1 MVLKH
6 CSLKFSVSMTS
17 SPVGGSGRA
26 GIPPAAVTLAA
37 VAAAAAS
44 CRLIRGLSRAVMA
57 WTLLNVG
64 CVLTRETFLPT
75 QDNQASGLVDH
86 DERKYGPVA
95 EWKARSVGHIL
106 FFFPDLDLPA
116 LGDKA
121 STRGVAFPRHSTR
134 LWEILSLIY
143 NPPSSHLQLPPTTAA
158 HYHTP
163 PRIHSSHPNPPQST
177 RHQVLRQRAD
187 PLVPEQRELFEQFPT
202 LRINDHESQIIR
214 KMSHHAPTSR
224 PKPPPPG
231 SEEASSILNL
241 GEFQHVDTLT
251 LSEASLVINALV
263 TKRKMDRKNI
273 NETEMLTQ
281 TLNYL
286 DAFSRFRQKENVEA
300 VERLLSAHKQL
311 AKFERAQIGSLC
323 CETAE
328 EAKTLIPSLQD
339 KISDDDLQIL
349 LDEISKLQSR

>member
-1 MVLKH
+1 
-6 CSLKFSVSMTS
+6 
-17 SPVGGSGRA
+17 
-26 GIPPAAVTLAA
+26 
-37 VAAAAAS
+37 
-44 CRLIRGLSRAVMA
+44 
-57 WTLLNVG
+57 
-64 CVLTRETFLPT
+64 
-75 QDNQASGLVDH
+75 
-86 DERKYGPVA
+86 
-95 EWKARSVGHIL
+95 
-106 FFFPDLDLPA
+106 
-116 LGDKA
+116 
-121 STRGVAFPRHSTR
+121 
-134 LWEILSLIY
+134 
-143 NPPSSHLQLPPTTAA
+143 
-158 HYHTP
+158 
-163 PRIHSSHPNPPQST
+163 
-177 RHQVLRQRAD
+177 
-187 PLVPEQRELFEQFPT
+187 
-202 LRINDHESQIIR
+202 
-214 KMSHHAPTSR
+214 MSHHAPTSR

-231 SEEASSILNL
+231 SEEASTVLNL